1 MQARLAKQNLVLWGV
16 GHTNAHILRMWRMQ
30 PLPDTQLICLSN
42 FPVATYSGMFPGVLA
57 GQYRVDEM
65 EIDLVRLTSGGE
77 ARLVLDEVTGIDRTR
92 RQLLFATRPP
102 LDYDLL
108 SIGIGSQPSF
118 DGVTIDDPAGLMTV
132 KPMQTFLPRLKT
144 RLQEIASTHRE
155 CRVLI
160 VGGGAGSLEI
170 GWCLRSAWNRRSLA
184 DSSPLAEV
192 LLGFEKLE
200 ITLITGAAEI
210 GSGLKSGAVKK
221 AVEACRRFDIELIRG
236 ERISRVEST
245 GCLAASGRHMSA
257 DVVIWATTARGPA
270 VFSNLDLE
278 RDRRGFLATRST
290 LQTVGDDAIFAVG
303 DSGTLVDSPTDK
315 AGVYAVRQGPVL
327 WENLQRSLRG
337 ESLQAYRPQR
347 DFLKL
352 LNLGDGRAIAEY
364 RGWSFEGPSWWRMKN
379 RIDTRFM
386 KMYQDYRAPK
396 MSMHPVTSD
405 ERPRCLGCGGKVG
418 ATLLA
423 ETLKELPRYD
433 SGKVVVGLAEPDDAA
448 IVKVPSGQAT
458 LSTDFFVAPVNDP
471 FLAGRIAALNALSD
485 LYVMGAKPTVALA
498 NIQIPLGHPRAQQ
511 RLLREVMLGASE
523 EFVRAGVELAGGHTI
538 EGLQLAIGFTILGEQ
553 LAPPLK
559 KSGLLPGAALVLTKP
574 LGTGALLAA
583 SMQGD
588 LKGADYLQLQQ
599 HLLLSNEAMLEVV
612 AKFQPQAMTDVTG
625 FGLAGHLI
633 EMLEASHCGA
643 ELELEA
649 IPLLNGF
656 AAAVSAGHLS
666 TLAPDNEA
674 FATRVDSS
682 GIVLSKLM
690 KAALYD
696 PQTCGG
702 VLLGVEQ
709 EKVQPLLAYL
719 ASQHFPL
726 AAKIGQVLASQNRRP
741 FIRWK

>member
-42 FPVATYSGMFPGVLA
+42 YPVATYSGMFPGVLA

-65 EIDLVRLTSGGE
+65 EIDLVRLTAGGST
-77 ARLVLDEVTGIDRTR
+77 RLVLDEVTGIDRR
-92 RQLLFATRPP
+92 QRQLHFAKRPP

-118 DGVTIDDPAGLMTV
+118 DGVTVDDPAGLITV
-132 KPMQTFLPRLKT
+132 KPMQTFLQRLKS
-144 RLQEIASTHRE
+144 RLQDIASTHRE

-170 GWCLRSAWNRRSLA
+170 GWCLRSAWNRRSSA
-184 DSSPLAEV
+184 QSSPLAEV
-192 LLGFEKLE
+192 LFGLEKLE
-200 ITLITGAAEI
+200 ITLVTGAAEI
-210 GSGLKSGAVKK
+210 GSGLKSSTVKK
-221 AVEACRRFDIELIRG
+221 AVEACRRFDVGLIRG
-236 ERISRVEST
+236 ERVARVDRT
-245 GCLAASGRHMSA
+245 GCLASSGRSLSA

-270 VFSNLDLE
+270 VFSDLDLE
-278 RDRRGFLATRST
+278 RDQRGFLATRST
-290 LQTVGDDAIFAVG
+290 LQTVSDDAIFAVG

-337 ESLQAYRPQR
+337 ESLQVYRPQR

-364 RGWSFEGPSWWRMKN
+364 RGWSLEGPSWWRMKN

-386 KMYQDYRAPK
+386 TMYQDYRPPQMPAD
-396 MSMHPVTSD
+396 SVLNE
-405 ERPRCLGCGGKVG
+405 ERPRCLGCGGKIG

-423 ETLKELPRYD
+423 ETLKELPRHD

-458 LSTDFFVAPVNDP
+458 LTTDFFVAPVDDP

-485 LYVMGAKPTVALA
+485 LYVMGARPTVALA
-498 NIQIPLGHPRAQQ
+498 NIQIPLGHPRGQQ

-538 EGLQLAIGFTILGEQ
+538 EGLQLALGFTILGEQ

-559 KSGLLPGAALVLTKP
+559 KNGLAPGAALVLTKP

-583 SMQGD
+583 NMQGD
-588 LKGADYLQLQQ
+588 LKGAEFLRLEQ
-599 HLLLSNEAMLEVV
+599 HLLVSNEVMLEVV

-643 ELELEA
+643 EIELETL
-649 IPLLNGF
+649 PLLDGF

-674 FATRVDSS
+674 FASRVDSS
-682 GIVLSKLM
+682 GALLSDLK

-702 VLLGVEQ
+702 VLLGVDQ

-719 ASQHFPL
+719 ASRNFPQ
-726 AAKIGQVLASQNRRP
+726 AAKIGQVLPSENRRP